1 MSEHVIAIY
10 TQQILKGVEY
20 LHFNNVIHRDIKSA
34 NILIKEDGTC
44 QLTDFGSSKQALD
57 WESRSLCGTPYWMAP
72 EVVKQTGHSRFA
84 DIWSLGC
91 TVFEMLAGC
100 PPWSD
105 KKQIQVL
112 MTIASTRGP
121 PVYPRHTSEEL
132 KDFLN

>member
-1 MSEHVIAIY
+1 
-10 TQQILKGVEY
+10 
-20 LHFNNVIHRDIKSA
+20 
-34 NILIKEDGTC
+34 
-44 QLTDFGSSKQALD
+44 
-57 WESRSLCGTPYWMAP
+57 MAP

-105 KKQIQVL
+105 KKHMQVL

-121 PVYPRHTSEEL
+121 PVYPQHTSEEL
-132 KDFLN
+132 KDFLNQCFKLVPNTRANSYELLRHPFITRKFGSEDNSQTSGSKSKSKS